1 MCASGGLKEM
11 SEHESPA
18 AEYAQRVID
27 ERCEK
32 TRQRMIDD
40 CPSEWRTDVISRV
53 AVHRRQVALDACKG
67 GQRYRSTPARPPKP
81 GRYIPPAQRRNGPGV
96 AASAMADIRAAL
108 NPTKEVH

>member
-1 MCASGGLKEM
+1 MVELATS
-11 SEHESPA
+11 S
-18 AEYAQRVID
+18 AEFAQRVID

-67 GQRYRSTPARPPKP
+67 GHSYRSTPARPPKP

-108 NPTKEVH
+108 KPAKEVH